1 MSLLY
6 DTSLQ
11 GYIQHDALAYAW
23 NVVAKTREYIENCML
38 N

>member
-6 DTSLQ
+6 GTSHQ
-11 GYIQHDALAYAW
+11 GYIQHDAEAYAW
-23 NVVAKTREYIENCML
+23 NVVVKTWKCIENCML